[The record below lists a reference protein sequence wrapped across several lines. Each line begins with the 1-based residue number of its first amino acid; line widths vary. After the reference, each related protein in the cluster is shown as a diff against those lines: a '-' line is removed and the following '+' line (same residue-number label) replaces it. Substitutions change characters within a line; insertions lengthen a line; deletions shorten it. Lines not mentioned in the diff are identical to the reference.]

1 MGAAMVAIANAAQVE
16 QPRASG
22 RFGSWPSWVMALV
35 LAMYFAGITF
45 RSDDEFSPLV
55 DGWLGLLAMAVPV
68 AVCGLVLYRTRF
80 RQLKLVLAAAA
91 VTSWAV
97 GNTYFVLAAGF
108 GVTLPYPSLADIG
121 FLGFYPLMLAAL
133 VVLVGRKARDMAW
146 PVVLDGAL
154 GCLAAAAVLAVLL
167 DPILG
172 SAVEG
177 PASVATAVAVAYPLF
192 DLLLVAAFV
201 GIGASQGRTV
211 GARWI
216 LLVLGLMTFAAT
228 DVLYALLE
236 IKGLYVVGTPLD
248 MGWATG
254 LAFIA
259 WWIAGSARSNRT
271 RAVSARSIPA
281 QTVPVLATA
290 SALAVLILASE
301 LDIPALAV
309 ALASLTLVLAAAP
322 LVFRQRIRLADMRR
336 QAMTDELTGLP
347 NRRALYADVPPR
359 LAADQRRRSA
369 LLLLDLDK
377 FKEVNDSLGHDVG
390 DRLLA
395 QVAARLLEQLR
406 AADLLARLGGDEF
419 AIHLDGCDIDQA
431 ETVAVKLR
439 AALAEPFTLAG
450 ITLQASASIGIA
462 MYPEQGQ
469 DLTGLLRKADM
480 AMYKAKSTRCGHH
493 VYLTDDDSHGE
504 ERLRTLEE
512 LRTALRED
520 QLLLH
525 YQPKIDLST
534 GAVRGV
540 EGLVRWDHPVRGL
553 LYPDSFLVLVE
564 EAGLMP
570 AMTQI
575 VFEKALDQAA
585 AWQRQGRAMSVA
597 VNLSAS
603 SLVDDELPERIGAMV
618 AARGLAPSVLV
629 LEITED
635 FLMADRDRAHA
646 ILTRLRALGVRIA
659 VDDFGT
665 GYSSLAYLRD
675 LPIDELK
682 LDKSF
687 VMPMADNPRAS
698 ALVASTIDLAHSLG
712 LRMVAEGVENN
723 VAYADLAGYG
733 CDDAQG
739 FYMSRPVPAAELDRW
754 LASREPAGVRPE
766 PAPLPSLL
774 AGSVP

>member
-1 MGAAMVAIANAAQVE
+1 MGAAMVAIAEAAQAE
-16 QPRASG
+16 QVRAG
-22 RFGSWPSWVMALV
+22 ARFGSWPSWVMALV
-35 LAMYFAGITF
+35 LALYLAGISF
-45 RSDDEFSPLV
+45 GSDDGFSPLV
-55 DGWLGLLAMAVPV
+55 DGWLGLLSVWVPV
-68 AVCGLVLYRTRF
+68 FVGGLALYRARF
-80 RQLKLVLAAAA
+80 RQLELVLASVAMASFAA
-91 VTSWAV
+91 
-97 GNTYFVLAAGF
+97 GDTYYVLASAG

-121 FLGFYPLMLAAL
+121 YLGFYPLMLAAL
-133 VVLVGRKARDMAW
+133 AVLVGRNARKMAW

-154 GCLAAAAVLAVLL
+154 GCLTAAAVLAVLL

-177 PASVATAVAVAYPLF
+177 PASLATVVAVAYPLF

-201 GIGASQGRTV
+201 GIGASQGRSV
-211 GARWI
+211 GSRWI
-216 LLVLGLMTFAAT
+216 LLVLGLMISAAA
-228 DVLYALLE
+228 DVGYALLE
-236 IKGLYVVGTPLD
+236 LTGLYVLGTPLD

-254 LAFIA
+254 LALIA
-259 WWIAGSARSNRT
+259 WWIAGSARGGST

-281 QTVPVLATA
+281 QTVPVLATV
-290 SALAVLILASE
+290 SALTVLILASE
-301 LDIPALAV
+301 LDVPPLAV
-309 ALASLTLVLAAAP
+309 ALASLALVLAAAP
-322 LVFRQRIRLADMRR
+322 LVFRQRIRLADMHR

-347 NRRALYADVPPR
+347 NRRALYTEVPPR

-390 DRLLA
+390 DRLLE
-395 QVAARLLEQLR
+395 QVAARLLGQLR

-419 AIHLDGCDIDQA
+419 AIHLDGCDIGQA
-431 ETVAVKLR
+431 ETVALKLR

-462 MYPEQGQ
+462 MYPEQGE
-469 DLTGLLRKADM
+469 DLTVLLRKADM
-480 AMYKAKSTRCGHH
+480 AMYKAKSTRSGHH
-493 VYLTDDDSHGE
+493 VYLDDDDDSHGG
-504 ERLRTLEE
+504 ERLRTLDE
-512 LRTALRED
+512 LRRALLDD
-520 QLLLH
+520 QLVLH
-525 YQPKIDLST
+525 YQPKVDLST

-540 EGLVRWDHPVRGL
+540 EALVRWEHPGRGL
-553 LYPDSFLVLVE
+553 LYPDAFLVLVE

-575 VFEKALDQAA
+575 VFEKALDRAATWQA
-585 AWQRQGRAMSVA
+585 QGRALSVA

-603 SLVDDELPERIGAMV
+603 SLVDADLPDRIGAMV
-618 AARGLAPSVLV
+618 AERGLAPSVLV

-646 ILTRLRALGVRIA
+646 ILTRLRAIGVRIA

-665 GYSSLAYLRD
+665 GYSSLAYLRE

-687 VMPMADNPRAS
+687 VMPMADNPRAT
-698 ALVASTIDLAHSLG
+698 ALVASTIALAHSLG
-712 LRMVAEGVENN
+712 LRMVAEGVEDS

-733 CDDAQG
+733 CDVAQG
-739 FYMSRPVPAAELDRW
+739 FYMSRPIPAAELDAW
-754 LASREPAGVRPE
+754 LASRDPAGVRPE
-766 PAPLPSLL
+766 PAAYS
-774 AGSVP
+774 

>member
-1 MGAAMVAIANAAQVE
+1 MGAITSAARVE
-16 QPRASG
+16 QARAG
-22 RFGSWPSWVMALV
+22 ARFGSWPSWVMALV
-35 LAMYFAGITF
+35 LALYLAGIMF

-55 DGWLGLLAMAVPV
+55 DGWLGLLSVWVPV
-68 AVCGLVLYRTRF
+68 FVGGLALYRARF
-80 RQLKLVLAAAA
+80 RQLELVLASVAMASFAA
-91 VTSWAV
+91 
-97 GNTYFVLAAGF
+97 GDTYYVLASAG

-121 FLGFYPLMLAAL
+121 YLGFYPLMLAAL
-133 VVLVGRKARDMAW
+133 AVLVGRNARKMAW

-154 GCLAAAAVLAVLL
+154 GCLTAAAVLAVLL

-172 SAVEG
+172 SAFEG
-177 PASVATAVAVAYPLF
+177 PASLATAVAVAYPLF

-201 GIGASQGRTV
+201 GIGASQGRSV
-211 GARWI
+211 GSRWI
-216 LLVLGLMTFAAT
+216 LLVLGLVIFAAA
-228 DVLYALLE
+228 DVGYALLE
-236 IKGLYVVGTPLD
+236 LTGLYVLGTPLD

-254 LAFIA
+254 LALIA
-259 WWIAGSARSNRT
+259 WWIAGSARGGST

-281 QTVPVLATA
+281 QTVPVLATV
-290 SALAVLILASE
+290 SALTVLILASE
-301 LDIPALAV
+301 LDIPPLAV

-322 LVFRQRIRLADMRR
+322 LVFRQRIRLADMHR

-347 NRRALYADVPPR
+347 NRRALYTEVPPR

-390 DRLLA
+390 DRLLE
-395 QVAARLLEQLR
+395 QVAARLLGQLR

-419 AIHLDGCDIDQA
+419 AIHLDGCDIGQA
-431 ETVAVKLR
+431 ETVALKLR

-462 MYPEQGQ
+462 MYPEQGE
-469 DLTGLLRKADM
+469 DLTVLLRKADM
-480 AMYKAKSTRCGHH
+480 AMYKAKSTRSGHH
-493 VYLTDDDSHGE
+493 VYLDDDDDSHGG
-504 ERLRTLEE
+504 ERLRTLDE
-512 LRTALRED
+512 LRRALLDD
-520 QLLLH
+520 QLVLH

-540 EGLVRWDHPVRGL
+540 EALVRWEHPGRGL
-553 LYPDSFLVLVE
+553 LYPDAFLVLVE

-585 AWQRQGRAMSVA
+585 TWQAQGRALSVA

-603 SLVDDELPERIGAMV
+603 SLVDADLPDRIGAMV
-618 AARGLAPSVLV
+618 AERGLAPSFLV

-646 ILTRLRALGVRIA
+646 ILTRLRAIGVRIA

-665 GYSSLAYLRD
+665 GYSSLAYLRE

-687 VMPMADNPRAS
+687 VMPMADNPRAT
-698 ALVASTIDLAHSLG
+698 ALVASTIALAHSLG
-712 LRMVAEGVENN
+712 LRMVAEGVEDS

-733 CDDAQG
+733 CDVAQG
-739 FYMSRPVPAAELDRW
+739 FYMSRPIPAAELDAW
-754 LASREPAGVRPE
+754 LASRDPASVRPE
-766 PAPLPSLL
+766 PAAYS
-774 AGSVP
+774 